1 VRTLPYTRRPI
12 RGRPLG
18 HAMKPSSSFASDR
31 EVDASATP
39 AASAA
44 QARRACVQPAPLARN
59 RNRTALDWLNFLLA
73 DVQGGLGPFL
83 AIYLWSSQGWDATN
97 IGVVMTI
104 AGIATVVM
112 LAPAGALVDWTTHKR
127 ALVAA
132 AAGVA
137 GAGAIVLSLFPSF
150 WPAAAAQGLIGACS
164 AAFPPAIAAMS
175 LGIVG
180 RQSFTKRVGRN
191 EAFNHAGNAFT
202 AIATGLAGYL
212 IAPVSVLWLVAL
224 FAALSGC
231 AALAIDAREID
242 HAAARGLG
250 PHNEAQGRPPSGWR
264 VIFGSRAL
272 LAFTAAITL
281 FHFANAA
288 MLPLIGER
296 LSQGRSDFGPLFIA
310 ACIITA
316 QIVMVPM
323 AMLVGAKS
331 EELGRKPLFLLGFA
345 ALPIRGLLYTLWDDP
360 SYLIGV
366 QVLDGVGAGL
376 FGALFPLVVADLT
389 GGTGHYNL
397 TLGAAGAAWGVG
409 AALSNAVAGFIVDK
423 AGFNVAFIFLAGV
436 GAAACL
442 LFWLAVPETQKMGV
456 RWEKISNP

>member
-1 VRTLPYTRRPI
+1 
-12 RGRPLG
+12 
-18 HAMKPSSSFASDR
+18 MKPSSSSAADR
-31 EVDASATP
+31 DTT
-39 AASAA
+39 AA
-44 QARRACVQPAPLARN
+44 QARATHNEPPLAARGAPLNPRN
-59 RNRTALDWLNFLLA
+59 RAALDWLNFLLA
-73 DVQGGLGPFL
+73 DVQGGVGPFL
-83 AIYLWSSQGWDATN
+83 AIYLWSSQGWNATQ

-112 LAPAGALVDWTTHKR
+112 RAPAGALVDWTYHKR
-127 ALVAA
+127 GLIAV

-137 GAGAIVLSLFPSF
+137 GVGAIVLGLFPSF
-150 WPAAAAQGLIGACS
+150 WPAAAAQGLIGACD
-164 AAFPPAIAAMS
+164 AAFPPAIAAIS

-180 RQSFTKRVGRN
+180 RQAFTKRVGRN

-202 AIATGLAGYL
+202 AIAAGLAGYL
-212 IAPVSVLWLVAL
+212 IAPASVLWLVAL
-224 FAALSGC
+224 FGALSGC

-250 PHNEAQGRPPSGWR
+250 DGPRNEALQRPPSGWR
-264 VIFGSRAL
+264 VLFRSRAL
-272 LAFTAAITL
+272 LVFTAAITL

-288 MLPLIGER
+288 MLPLVGER
-296 LSQGRSDFGPLFIA
+296 LSQGRSDFGSLFIA

-331 EELGRKPLFLLGFA
+331 DALGRKPLFLLGFA

-366 QVLDGVGAGL
+366 QLLDGVGAGL

-389 GGTGHYNL
+389 RGTGHYNL
-397 TLGAAGAAWGVG
+397 TLGAAGAAWGGG

-423 AGFNVAFIFLAGV
+423 AGFNAAFLFLAGV
-436 GAAACL
+436 GAVACL

-456 RWEKISNP
+456 PWETISDP